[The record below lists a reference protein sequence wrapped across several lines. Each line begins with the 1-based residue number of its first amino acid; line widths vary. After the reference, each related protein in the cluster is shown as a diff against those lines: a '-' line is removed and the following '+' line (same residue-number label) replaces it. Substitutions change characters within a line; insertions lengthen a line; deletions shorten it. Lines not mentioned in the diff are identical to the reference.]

1 MSDSIFK
8 DSDNM
13 VTDSASE
20 QPEEPATPSAE
31 ILPTR
36 LIPWIPVLAFAQI
49 LCIFTIF
56 FSVFSLTGC
65 ATLESNSQFYRSLPD
80 PCAGK
85 ARSGQDPL
93 CGSPAL

>member
-1 MSDSIFK
+1 MSESIVK
-8 DSDNM
+8 DSDNI

-20 QPEEPATPSAE
+20 PQEELDTPSAE
-31 ILPTR
+31 VLPTR
-36 LIPWIPVLAFAQI
+36 YIQWIPVLAFAQI

-65 ATLESNSQFYRSLPD
+65 AALESNAQFYQSLPD

-85 ARSGQDPL
+85 SRSGQDPL